1 MIQKCQEVS
10 SWWSTVKL
18 LRDHRL
24 LLLLPL
30 TLWLG
35 VEQVF
40 RAADYAYVSFIA
52 HLLAVCTDFAE
63 GDKHV

>member
-1 MIQKCQEVS
+1 MVV
-10 SWWSTVKL
+10 TVKL
-18 LRDHRL
+18 LRDHGL

-40 RAADYAYVSFIA
+40 RAADYASVSCVA
-52 HLLAVCTDFAE
+52 HLLTV
-63 GDKHV
+63 